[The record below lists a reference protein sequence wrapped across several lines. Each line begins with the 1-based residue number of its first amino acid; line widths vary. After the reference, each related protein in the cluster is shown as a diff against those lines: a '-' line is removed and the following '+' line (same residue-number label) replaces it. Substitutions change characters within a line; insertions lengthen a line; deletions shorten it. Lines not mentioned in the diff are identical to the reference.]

1 LKLIERPEVV
11 AKAVVTR
18 QTAPRERSGRLATLQ
33 KAATHAAMYFAA
45 LMFLSPAA
53 LMVLTAFKPE
63 SEVLNPASAIPKTWT
78 LANFAY
84 VLGWA
89 EEAPFGRWL
98 VNSFFISTSVTLLVI
113 VFSSMSAFAI
123 TRLRVP
129 GGNLFLGIV
138 VASMMVPGQLF
149 LVPLYL
155 MLSRLHWLDTP
166 AALIVP
172 ATAGGFGVFMLSQ
185 FMRAV
190 PESIE
195 EAALLD
201 GCSSLGLYL
210 NVSLPLCAPAIAT
223 LGIFTFIGSWNDFM
237 GPLVFLDSV
246 RNYTLPVGIALYQTS
261 YYTEYGLTLATS
273 ALATAP
279 LILVFMAFQR
289 QIVESMASTGLKD

>member
-1 LKLIERPEVV
+1 MTALALAFMSPLI
-11 AKAVVTR
+11 
-18 QTAPRERSGRLATLQ
+18 
-33 KAATHAAMYFAA
+33 
-45 LMFLSPAA
+45 LMI
-53 LMVLTAFKPE
+53 LTSFKPE
-63 SEVLNPASAIPKTWT
+63 SEVLNPESAIPKHWT
-78 LANFAY
+78 LANYAH
-84 VLGWA
+84 VLGWS
-89 EEAPFGRWL
+89 EEAPFARWL
-98 VNSFFISTSVTLLVI
+98 LNSFFIATSVTLLV
-113 VFSSMSAFAI
+113 VLFSSMAAFAI

-129 GGNLFLGIV
+129 GGNAFLGIV

-185 FMRAV
+185 FMRSV
-190 PESIE
+190 PEAIE
-195 EAALLD
+195 EAAMID
-201 GCSSLGLYL
+201 GCTPWGLFL

-223 LGIFTFIGSWNDFM
+223 LGIFTFVGSWNDFL
-237 GPLVFLDSV
+237 GPLVFMDSV

-273 ALATAP
+273 TLATAP